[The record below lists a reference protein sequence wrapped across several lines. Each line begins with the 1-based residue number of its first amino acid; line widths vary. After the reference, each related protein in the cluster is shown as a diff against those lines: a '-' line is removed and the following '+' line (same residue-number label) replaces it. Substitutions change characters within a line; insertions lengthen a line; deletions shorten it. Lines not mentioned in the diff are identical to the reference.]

1 MSQVTMVKPF
11 QTTDIESRRA
21 KIDCFHSS
29 MPSSSGGGRDAGAGA
44 GAAGAGA
51 GGALVALN
59 QVTLD
64 MDGHGDMTA
73 EINANRYTNQVPLYT
88 IMYHSWCRAGLKCQ
102 DECHYK
108 CQEHRWLIPASN
120 CYWVLAQ
127 WPGCKTLKPA
137 TGHTLHSNDSNANK
151 TRTCIWPHRE
161 VWRLPLERLSWSQLK
176 TLPAFLCNGWWRYH
190 RKYFIQKKNLP
201 LTTEH
206 VCVCVCGWEC
216 TYKKRIITIHYITI
230 HYIALHCL
238 TLPYATLRH
247 VTLGYSALQ

>member
-1 MSQVTMVKPF
+1 
-11 QTTDIESRRA
+11 
-21 KIDCFHSS
+21 
-29 MPSSSGGGRDAGAGA
+29 MPSSGGGRDAGAGA
-44 GAAGAGA
+44 AAAGGAGAAGA

-64 MDGHGDMTA
+64 MDMVTWQQKSMQTVIQTRYHCIPLCTIHGAGFYAEMSGHFK
-73 EINANRYTNQVPLYT
+73 L
-88 IMYHSWCRAGLKCQ
+88 
-102 DECHYK
+102 HYK

-216 TYKKRIITIHYITI
+216 TYKKE
-230 HYIALHCL
+230 
-238 TLPYATLRH
+238 
-247 VTLGYSALQ
+247 